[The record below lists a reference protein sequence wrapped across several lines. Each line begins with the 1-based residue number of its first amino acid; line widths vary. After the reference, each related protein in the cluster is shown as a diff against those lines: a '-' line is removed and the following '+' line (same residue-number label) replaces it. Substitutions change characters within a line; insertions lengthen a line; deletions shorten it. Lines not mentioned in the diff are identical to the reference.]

1 MLSWL
6 KAFWP
11 FPWPWKPEDIPEP
24 THPILLVPGIC
35 GTQLGV
41 RKTGSKANEIHEG
54 KLVWVRVEHAVCL
67 CVCCNDVVFCVSLA
81 RVQKFAFELESR
93 NRCKILV
100 EPCDD

>member
-24 THPILLVPGIC
+24 THPVLLVPGIC

-41 RKTGSKANEIHEG
+41 RKKGSNETDMHKG
-54 KLVWVRVEHAVCL
+54 KRVWVRVENAVCL
-67 CVCCNDVVFCVSLA
+67 
-81 RVQKFAFELESR
+81 R
-93 NRCKILV
+93 ILV
-100 EPCDD
+100 SDQLVSDLTWRDY